1 MVNTKVNLGGLEMA
15 TPLAT
20 ASGTFGYGF
29 EYIGAVDYS
38 KLGAV
43 TAKGIRIEPW
53 PGNPMPRHAEVPGGL
68 VNAIGLQ
75 GTGCEHFLKYTVPYY
90 KKSLIDLYDAVVPMI
105 VNIWGGSVD
114 EYAEVARQLDAASS
128 VPGVPSRP
136 ASNASPISVPGVPS
150 RPASNASPISVP
162 GVPSRPAS
170 NASPIGAI
178 EMNVSCP
185 NVKAGGHTFGQD
197 PKVLFEV
204 VSAVRK
210 ATKLPLIV
218 KLAPNVPSIAPYV
231 KACEDAGADALSMI
245 NTIPAMVI
253 DIEKRQPV
261 LANVTGGLS
270 GRGIHPAAV
279 KVVYDAHKVTK
290 LPILAMGGVYEA
302 KDAIEFLLAG
312 ATAVAVGTATFTDP
326 GVVGKV
332 YDGIVDYCAR
342 HNFASVSDL
351 TGALEK

>member
-1 MVNTKVNLGGLEMA
+1 MINTKVNLGGLELA
-15 TPLAT
+15 TPVVT

-29 EYIGAVDYS
+29 EYVGAFDYS

-43 TAKGIRIEPW
+43 TAKGVRNEPW
-53 PGNPMPRHAEVPGGL
+53 PGNPTPRHSEVPGGL

-75 GTGCEHFLKYTVPYY
+75 GTGVDHFLKITLPWYRQSVGAALGADKPLP
-90 KKSLIDLYDAVVPMI
+90 KMI
-105 VNIWGGSVD
+105 VNIWGGSVE
-114 EYAEVARQLDAASS
+114 EYAEVARKLSQ
-128 VPGVPSRP
+128 
-136 ASNASPISVPGVPS
+136 SNAD
-150 RPASNASPISVP
+150 AL
-162 GVPSRPAS
+162 
-170 NASPIGAI
+170 

-185 NVKAGGHTFGQD
+185 NVKSGGHTFGQD

-210 ATKLPLIV
+210 ASKLPLIV
-218 KLAPNVPSIAPYV
+218 KLAPNVPSIVPYV

-253 DIEKRQPV
+253 DIEKRRPV
-261 LANVTGGLS
+261 LANRTGGLS

-279 KVVYDAHKVTK
+279 KLVYDAHQATK

-312 ATAVAVGTATFTDP
+312 ATAVAVGTATFSDP
-326 GVVGKV
+326 STVTRV
-332 YDGIVDYCAR
+332 YDGIVDYCER
-342 HNFASVSDL
+342 QGFGSVSDL
-351 TGALEK
+351 TGALLTD

>member
-1 MVNTKVNLGGLEMA
+1 MVNTEVNLGGLKMA
-15 TPLAT
+15 TPVAT
-20 ASGTFGYGF
+20 ASGTFGYGI
-29 EYIGAVDYS
+29 EYVGAVDYS

-43 TAKGIRIEPW
+43 TAKGIRVESW

-75 GTGCEHFLKYTVPYY
+75 GTGIDHFLKYTVPYY
-90 KKSLIDLYDAVVPMI
+90 RKRLTDLYDRAVPMI

-114 EYAEVARQLDAASS
+114 EYAEVARRLDEASVGDGDS
-128 VPGVPSRP
+128 VV
-136 ASNASPISVPGVPS
+136 
-150 RPASNASPISVP
+150 
-162 GVPSRPAS
+162 
-170 NASPIGAI
+170 GAI

-253 DIEKRQPV
+253 DIEKRRPV
-261 LANVTGGLS
+261 IANKTGGLS

-279 KVVYDAHKVTK
+279 KLVYDAHNATK
-290 LPILAMGGVYEA
+290 LPILAMGGIYEA
-302 KDAIEFLLAG
+302 KDAIEFFLAG
-312 ATAVAVGTATFTDP
+312 ATAVAVGTATFTNP
-326 GVVGKV
+326 NVVSEV
-332 YDGIVDYCAR
+332 YDGLADYCGR
-342 HNFASVSDL
+342 HGFAAVRDL
-351 TGALEK
+351 TGALEV